1 MKLAAQI
8 SAGELLDKI
17 SILEI
22 KSEKISDPSKLV
34 DITKEKDI
42 LLKEA
47 DKLVAKIGWL
57 KKLKN
62 INLKLWETED
72 CIRDKER
79 RKEFD
84 QEFTNLARTVYFTND
99 ERFSVK
105 NEINQYYNSY
115 IVEQKSYIKYN

>member
-1 MKLAAQI
+1 MKLYAQI

-47 DKLVAKIGWL
+47 EKLVAKIGWL

>member
-22 KSEKISDPSKLV
+22 KFEKISDPSKLV
-34 DITKEKDI
+34 DITKEKDA

>member
-79 RKEFD
+79 RTEFD

>member
-1 MKLAAQI
+1 MKLYAQI

-47 DKLVAKIGWL
+47 EKLVAKIGWL

-79 RKEFD
+79 KKEFD